1 MANPLTKSDLIS
13 LNEYFEGEKIA
24 DVKHEFVNGMVY
36 AMAGGSINHDTIT
49 GNIASAL
56 NNAMPERCR
65 ATSGNVQL
73 GKSNSAA
80 GAWFHYP
87 DVFVFC
93 GETSGGDYRR
103 DDAIVI
109 FEVLS
114 PSTERMDRYEKFER
128 SKTLE
133 TVQEYV
139 LVEQSMRRFEIY
151 RRRDIWK
158 QEFIHPHD
166 PLVLDSISQTLTFEQ
181 VYRRVRFET
190 DPG

>member
-36 AMAGGSINHDTIT
+36 AVAGGSIRHGMIA
-49 GNIASAL
+49 GNIGATLNLAL
-56 NNAMPERCR
+56 PDRCR
-65 ATSGNVQL
+65 ATTGNVQL
-73 GKSNSAA
+73 GRKDSAA
-80 GAWFHYP
+80 GAWYHYP
-87 DVFVFC
+87 DVFVTC
-93 GETSGGDYRR
+93 SDWDDRDYRR

-151 RRRDIWK
+151 RRRDRWK

-181 VYRRVRFET
+181 VYRRVRFEP